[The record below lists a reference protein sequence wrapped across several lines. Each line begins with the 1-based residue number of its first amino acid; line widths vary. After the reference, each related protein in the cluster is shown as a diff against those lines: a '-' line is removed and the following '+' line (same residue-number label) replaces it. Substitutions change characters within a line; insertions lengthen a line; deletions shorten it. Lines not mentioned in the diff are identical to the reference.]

1 MKTITNELSIE
12 EIFSDV
18 TLIGQTPSLI
28 MKAQLPDKI
37 FDEVKSWIEPCRA
50 VKDDE
55 YRQLLNHHNVGTG
68 HNSYQTGIPVNLL
81 NNSFFLGYVCHFG
94 ELYIRSTTQ
103 DQRNSSVMPRRCFMR
118 SYPGHFDGYDIWM
131 NFTYKGDD
139 NPVHDH
145 AGALSAIIYIQ
156 DDEDSLP
163 TEFPSINY
171 SHKGKTGEIILF
183 PSNLPHFVVPKE
195 TDSERITSSFNLEV
209 LA

>member
-1 MKTITNELSIE
+1 
-12 EIFSDV
+12 
-18 TLIGQTPSLI
+18 
-28 MKAQLPDKI
+28 
-37 FDEVKSWIEPCRA
+37 
-50 VKDDE
+50 
-55 YRQLLNHHNVGTG
+55 
-68 HNSYQTGIPVNLL
+68 
-81 NNSFFLGYVCHFG
+81 
-94 ELYIRSTTQ
+94 
-103 DQRNSSVMPRRCFMR
+103 MR

-139 NPVHDH
+139 NPAHDH

-183 PSNLPHFVVPKE
+183 PSHLPHFVVPKE

-209 LA
+209 IA